1 MINRVNF
8 KKNLS
13 WFSILL
19 LLLREKGMKN
29 WLLLGHMR
37 KIGPWVQPDGKVG
50 SPSMRI
56 EQLSTHL
63 E

>member
-1 MINRVNF
+1 MINRVNY

-13 WFSILL
+13 CFSILL

-29 WLLLGHMR
+29 SLLSGHMR
-37 KIGPWVQPDGKVG
+37 KMGPWVQPDGKVG
-50 SPSMRI
+50 SPPMRI
-56 EQLSTHL
+56 EQLSTHF